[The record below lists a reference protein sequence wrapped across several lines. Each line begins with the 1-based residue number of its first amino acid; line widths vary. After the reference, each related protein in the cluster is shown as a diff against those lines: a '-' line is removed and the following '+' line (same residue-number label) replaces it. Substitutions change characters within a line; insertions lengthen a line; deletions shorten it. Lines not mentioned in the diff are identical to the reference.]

1 MRVLVVEDEPAAARL
16 LAKGLREN
24 AYAVDVARDGLS
36 AHDLLAAAVYDVVI
50 LDVMLPRK
58 GGLELCRDIRA
69 AGSRVPVL
77 MVTARDAVE
86 ARISGLDAG
95 ADDYLVKPFAFGE
108 LLARVRALVR
118 RREQPIVPQQLAAG
132 SIQIDTRTRCVH
144 VEGIETVFTPREYAL
159 LEFFCRHAGVV
170 VTRQQIAEQVW
181 DDRYDPLSNVIDVY
195 VQRLRRKI
203 DSPNQPSLIR
213 AHRGA
218 GYQFIPDGDA
228 T

>member
-24 AYAVDVARDGLS
+24 AYAVDIARDGL
-36 AHDLLAAAVYDVVI
+36 AANEFLASVPYDVVI

-58 GGLELCRDIRA
+58 DGLQLCREIRA
-69 AGSRVPVL
+69 AGSRVAVL
-77 MVTARDAVE
+77 MVTARDAVD
-86 ARISGLDAG
+86 ARIAGLDSG

-118 RREQPIVPQQLAAG
+118 RREQAVVPEQVTAG
-132 SIQIDTRTRCVH
+132 SIQIDTRTR
-144 VEGIETVFTPREYAL
+144 TVYVDRVATVLTPREYAL
-159 LEFFCRHAGVV
+159 LEFFCRHAGLV
-170 VTRQQIAEQVW
+170 VTRQQIAEHVW

-203 DSPNQPSLIR
+203 DPPGQPSLIR

-218 GYQFIPDGDA
+218 GYQFIPDG
-228 T
+228 TVT